1 MTKPRV
7 AIEYCTQCRW
17 MLRAAWFAQELLTTF
32 QDVIGEVA
40 LIPASGGHFVVTIT
54 HEGKESCIWN
64 RKDEG
69 GFPEAKQLK
78 QLVRNIINP
87 EQDLGHSDKPVKGRA
102 TADGSGDVIK
112 TGGEQTKEVCTDC

>member
-1 MTKPRV
+1 M
-7 AIEYCTQCRW
+7 
-17 MLRAAWFAQELLTTF
+17 TTF

-40 LIPASGGHFVVTIT
+40 LIPASGGRFVVTIT
-54 HEGKESCIWN
+54 HEGQESCIWN

-87 EQDLGHSDKPVKGRA
+87 EQDLGHSDKPIKNKA
-102 TADGSGDVIK
+102 TVEASGGATKEGS
-112 TGGEQTKEVCTDC
+112 EQTKDVCTDC